1 MPALRS
7 CSEARLSSVRIST
20 QARKQC
26 LLGGAL
32 HLMESTA
39 FCGMTKGNFPMLYGI
54 FFVIGGLALAALDQ
68 LLKICATTYLL
79 PVGQAPLIP
88 GFIEL
93 QYVLNDGMAFSMLSG
108 RRWLLIGVTSLV
120 LLAVI
125 VVLIARP
132 MPRLDRITWMLI
144 LGGGLGNLIDRVR
157 TGVVVDY
164 LNFQFMEFPVFNFAD
179 ICVCTGVGL
188 LILSLLLDM
197 RREHRSGS
205 ATSVHENH
213 TDADA

>member
-1 MPALRS
+1 
-7 CSEARLSSVRIST
+7 
-20 QARKQC
+20 
-26 LLGGAL
+26 
-32 HLMESTA
+32 
-39 FCGMTKGNFPMLYGI
+39 MLYGI
-54 FFVIGGLALAALDQ
+54 FFVIGGLALAVLDQ
-68 LLKICATTYLL
+68 LLKLWATASLM

-108 RRWLLIGVTSLV
+108 RRGLLVGVTSVV
-120 LLAVI
+120 LLVVAVALI
-125 VVLIARP
+125 VHR
-132 MPRLDRITWMLI
+132 MSRLERITWMLI

-164 LNFQFMEFPVFNFAD
+164 LNFQFIEFPVFNFAD

-197 RREHRSGS
+197 RREKRHDSSRIVGNDS
-205 ATSVHENH
+205 

>member
-1 MPALRS
+1 
-7 CSEARLSSVRIST
+7 
-20 QARKQC
+20 
-26 LLGGAL
+26 
-32 HLMESTA
+32 
-39 FCGMTKGNFPMLYGI
+39 MLYGGI
-54 FFVIGGLALAALDQ
+54 FVIGGLALAVLDQ
-68 LLKICATTYLL
+68 LLKIWATTYLL

-108 RRWLLIGVTSLV
+108 RRGLLIGVTSIV
-120 LLAVI
+120 LLAVA
-125 VVLIARP
+125 VFLLVHP
-132 MPRLDRITWMLI
+132 MPRLERITWMLI

-197 RREHRSGS
+197 RRERRSADVQPS
-205 ATSVHENH
+205 KNEK

>member
-1 MPALRS
+1 
-7 CSEARLSSVRIST
+7 
-20 QARKQC
+20 
-26 LLGGAL
+26 
-32 HLMESTA
+32 
-39 FCGMTKGNFPMLYGI
+39 
-54 FFVIGGLALAALDQ
+54 
-68 LLKICATTYLL
+68 
-79 PVGQAPLIP
+79 
-88 GFIEL
+88 
-93 QYVLNDGMAFSMLSG
+93 MAFSMLSG

-132 MPRLDRITWMLI
+132 MPRLDRITWTLI

>member
-1 MPALRS
+1 
-7 CSEARLSSVRIST
+7 
-20 QARKQC
+20 
-26 LLGGAL
+26 
-32 HLMESTA
+32 
-39 FCGMTKGNFPMLYGI
+39 MLYGI
-54 FFVIGGLALAALDQ
+54 FFVIGGLALAGVDQ
-68 LLKICATTYLL
+68 LLKIWATASLM

-108 RRWLLIGVTSLV
+108 QRWLLIGVTGVV
-120 LLAVI
+120 LLAVTVALI
-125 VVLIARP
+125 VHP
-132 MPRLDRITWMLI
+132 MPRLERITWMLI

-164 LNFQFMEFPVFNFAD
+164 LNFQFMDFPVFNFAD

-197 RREHRSGS
+197 RK
-205 ATSVHENH
+205 ENRVKNTAPPSENGQ

>member
-7 CSEARLSSVRIST
+7 CSEARLSSVCIST

>member
-1 MPALRS
+1 
-7 CSEARLSSVRIST
+7 
-20 QARKQC
+20 
-26 LLGGAL
+26 
-32 HLMESTA
+32 
-39 FCGMTKGNFPMLYGI
+39 MLYGI

-132 MPRLDRITWMLI
+132 MPRLDRITWTLI